1 MVMPWYVVL
10 LIVWNL
16 FGGLALLILSV
27 NRSFPGYPAEM
38 LRYEWLYDEFNVNGF
53 GCALLTILF
62 NAMCPLYTVGY
73 WFVRTFKYL
82 CTVGRVDV

>member
-1 MVMPWYVVL
+1 MVLPWYAIM

-16 FGGLALLILSV
+16 FGGVMLLILSV

-38 LRYEWLYDEFNVNGF
+38 LRYEWLYDEFNVNCF
-53 GCALLTILF
+53 GCTLLTILF
-62 NAMCPLYTVGY
+62 NAMCPLYTIGY

-82 CTVGRVDV
+82 CTAGRVDV